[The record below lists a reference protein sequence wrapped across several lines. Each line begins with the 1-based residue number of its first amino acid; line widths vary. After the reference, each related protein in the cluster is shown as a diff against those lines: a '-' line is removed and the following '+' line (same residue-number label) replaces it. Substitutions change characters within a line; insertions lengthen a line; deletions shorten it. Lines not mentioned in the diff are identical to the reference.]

1 MITAINFGGLSKPAP
16 KPKPIIA
23 PLPEEYEQPSP
34 NQTIKNHS
42 PKPQ

>member
-1 MITAINFGGLSKPAP
+1 MITGIHFGGLGKPQP
-16 KPKPIIA
+16 KPKPKIA
-23 PLPEEYEQPSP
+23 TLPEEYKRPTP

>member
-1 MITAINFGGLSKPAP
+1 MITAINFGGLSKPTP
-16 KPKPIIA
+16 KPLPLVA
-23 PLPEEYEQPSP
+23 PQPVEYKQPTP